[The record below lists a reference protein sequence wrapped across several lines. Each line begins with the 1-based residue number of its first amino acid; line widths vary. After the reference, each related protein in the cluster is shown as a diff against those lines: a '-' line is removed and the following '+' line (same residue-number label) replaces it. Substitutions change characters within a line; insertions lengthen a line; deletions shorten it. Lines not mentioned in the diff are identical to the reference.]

1 MRKKEM
7 LLLMISGLICSFLS
21 VMISVPVIAA
31 EKTSVKVIASVTHP
45 QIDYEN
51 DYDSSITYSYEYNE
65 NGLIQK
71 EKYQQLHYNTFTWQ
85 YIYNEKGEL
94 IEEIEDASSNDV
106 LTYDYNEDGRVIRE
120 TSKNYT
126 AREYGW
132 SGGNCTKYGDTYSYE
147 YKNGVLTRQKES
159 GRWMVDGEVVSG
171 IKQSD
176 YTYDASGNIS
186 NTAISFTNGCGD
198 SSTAVSSYTYQNGVV
213 TKAIF
218 NRGEEYNITYK
229 TITVPSEYMGLIKA
243 QQRSVLQG
251 NNMNAPVIMKKLQ
264 FCSAGNVIKSADET
278 DSKTPTD
285 PANEKDSEKEAAA
298 KTVLKGKTY
307 TVNTLKYKVTNV
319 DMKGSGTVTL
329 TGTTKKKT
337 KLTKLTVPKT
347 VKINGAAFKVTAIG
361 NKAFNKFTK
370 IKTVTI
376 GDNVKTIGTSAFAGN
391 TKLTKV
397 TVGKGVTKIGKSAFS
412 GDKKL
417 KTITIKSAK
426 LKSVGKNAIKGIY
439 KKAAIKVPKKQL
451 KKYKKLFSA
460 KAGFKKGMA
469 VKK

>member
-1 MRKKEM
+1 MSKKTI
-7 LLLMISGLICSFLS
+7 LYLTIAGLICTSLS
-21 VMISVPVIAA
+21 GMIAVPVIAA
-31 EKTSVKVIASVTHP
+31 SKTSVKVIASVTHP
-45 QIDYEN
+45 QIDYEY
-51 DYDSSITYSYEYNE
+51 DYDTSITYSYEYNE

-71 EKYQQLHYNTFTWQ
+71 EKYSQLHYNTFTWQ
-85 YIYNEKGEL
+85 YSYNEKGEL
-94 IEEIEDASSNDV
+94 TEEIENAYSRDV
-106 LTYDYNEDGRVIRE
+106 ITYEYDKDGRVIRE
-120 TSKNYT
+120 MPKNST
-126 AREYGW
+126 AWEYGW

-159 GRWMVDGEVVSG
+159 GSWIVDGEVVSG
-171 IKQSD
+171 IKQAD
-176 YTYDASGNIS
+176 YTYDANGNIS
-186 NTAISFTNGCGD
+186 KTAISFTNGCGD
-198 SSTAVSSYTYQNGVV
+198 SSTEVSSYTYENGV

-307 TVNTLKYKVTNV
+307 TFNTLKYKVTNV